1 MQPDQ
6 FRPFV
11 KSVGDILEA
20 MKTKERYIEE
30 LNTTDL
36 PEASQT
42 IRNKL
47 QTFESLLKSAKVV
60 SDQNSKLT
68 DEQDMILQK
77 VVDDTNRAIEADN
90 LKALEISMKD
100 LESFS
105 QRIAST

>member
-1 MQPDQ
+1 MQRDR

-11 KSVGDILEA
+11 ESVGDILEA

-47 QTFESLLKSAKVV
+47 QTFETLLKSAKEA
-60 SDQNSKLT
+60 SDQDSKLT
-68 DEQDMILQK
+68 GVQDTILQK
-77 VVDDTNRAIEADN
+77 VVDDTNKAIEADN
-90 LKALEISMKD
+90 LKALEISIKD

-105 QRIAST
+105 QRIATA